1 MENSFKS
8 LPRNW
13 VEKRISN
20 IANISVGKDVKEAS
34 FSKKETETYKFPVF
48 SNTVD
53 NYGLYGYYDFPEYN
67 INGLTIVGRGAGLGT
82 AFPRKAGFG
91 AIGRLLVLSP
101 KNNDFDTRYLSEYIN
116 NRFRLFH
123 ESGGIPQLPGI
134 TLGKYKVVLPPLPE
148 QRAIADILG
157 TWDAAIEKMERLITA
172 KEKRFKAKS
181 EQMISRDFHHDEFLL
196 GDICEI
202 FTANSKTS
210 EIIPDGKFIIA
221 DMGAVS
227 EKGELLN
234 RKRSVNNKDQLNI
247 GDLIMPKDD
256 IGGGNIIGKVAYVD
270 NDRVVL
276 GDHVYALRFT
286 ENINSKFLFYQING
300 QRINRQLRRMS
311 NGTSQL
317 GLGKKDVKK
326 QKIYLPDIDEQNKVV
341 EILDNLKKEITL
353 IEQIKE
359 YYKSQKHGL
368 MQKLLT
374 GVWRVKV

>member
-1 MENSFKS
+1 LENSFKS